1 MVSEAVAGQAL
12 NPHGSGVKPGCLA
25 ISLHDE
31 TGCNSHMA
39 LCSSLPLAHQSP
51 SPQQRTRPTRSIKA
65 VNYRILGLW
74 RLMCLKEICLHVFDR
89 RCLREMLRTG
99 TFSSSTAW
107 RAVGWSTTSD
117 PNKWP
122 PENTERCVAMHVC
135 SRNTMEVYPLPVA
148 AGIKICLLDGTFAS
162 QYATHQ
168 LMPRATGTF
177 CPHALKYSCTH
188 VFHQGYLV
196 STFCI
201 KIIKGQWK

>member
-1 MVSEAVAGQAL
+1 MVSEAVTGQAL
-12 NPHGSGVKPGCLA
+12 NPHGGGVKPGCLA

-51 SPQQRTRPTRSIKA
+51 SPQQRMRPTRSIKA

-107 RAVGWSTTSD
+107 RAAGWSTTSD

-122 PENTERCVAMHVC
+122 PENTERCVAKHAR
-135 SRNTMEVYPLPVA
+135 SRKHHGSLSSASGRRHQNLSFGRYLCVA
-148 AGIKICLLDGTFAS
+148 V
-162 QYATHQ
+162 
-168 LMPRATGTF
+168 
-177 CPHALKYSCTH
+177 CPHINWCQERQEHFVHTLLNIHAHTFFTRVMWFLRFVLK
-188 VFHQGYLV
+188 
-196 STFCI
+196 
-201 KIIKGQWK
+201 